1 MKNSLPQRTK
11 RAVDLATKKG
21 ASSWLTVFPIK
32 DMDFNLNKREFRD
45 GQSGSDMIGKSR
57 TLPPFAFVVTNSLLT
72 TTRWFAD
79 VAASS
84 FSATTSFVTSNG
96 DVKTGLQRC

>member
-45 GQSGSDMIGKSR
+45 GQ
-57 TLPPFAFVVTNSLLT
+57 TFAFVVTNSLL